1 MLQVVSE
8 KAEQDIT
15 ITAKKADITGVP
27 TFKSSHSKLISSE
40 FVTSDKVRVAVTMVM
55 YYTTCY

>member
-15 ITAKKADITGVP
+15 IKPKKVDITGVP
-27 TFKSSHSKLISSE
+27 TFKTSHSKLISSD
-40 FVTSDKVRVAVTMVM
+40 FVTLSDKVGWWLLW
-55 YYTTCY
+55 